1 MYVPIG
7 GPAWLQ
13 GWSNDT
19 VTVGIIGCIANVT
32 LTSVDSRPIHLTVE
46 SAALRHH
53 VTQCRPQV
61 PPWPPKSSTTVSS
74 ILSTMR
80 WTTTKNTPCALSFWK
95 PLRST
100 FTMKNWF
107 CNIIWGGGSTKSK
120 HLYEWATVHAWS
132 CENWPINLVCRVWNT
147 EVTGVFKVR
156 FIWYF
161 GIRRYDETNS

>member
-107 CNIIWGGGSTKSK
+107 CNIIWGGGFYKEQTFVRMGHSACMVLWKLADKFGMSCVK
-120 HLYEWATVHAWS
+120 HRSY
-132 CENWPINLVCRVWNT
+132 R
-147 EVTGVFKVR
+147 R
-156 FIWYF
+156 F
-161 GIRRYDETNS
+161 